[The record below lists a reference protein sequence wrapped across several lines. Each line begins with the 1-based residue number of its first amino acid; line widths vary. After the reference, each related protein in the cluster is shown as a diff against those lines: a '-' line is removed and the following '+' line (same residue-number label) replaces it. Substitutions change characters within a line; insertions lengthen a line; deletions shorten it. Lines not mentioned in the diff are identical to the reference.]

1 MYELA
6 MINGDVRHST
16 ELYHHGILGQK
27 WGVRR
32 YQDKD
37 GDYTEAGKRR
47 RNSDGGVHY
56 NRKHQLDSYKDYKK
70 ANKYA
75 KATLKAKNR
84 EETKKLLKGEQK
96 LGTTVLKKMANHRQ
110 YTYELKDNQQ
120 RMSMK
125 ARGQRVAGEVAKGTV
140 KKAVA
145 IGTGVAA
152 VKAACSVG
160 NALTNGMI
168 KGKYG
173 KTALATIGDSRLGRY
188 EFQLDKKMVAKELG
202 KVALASLAASV
213 TSEALNYAKTNDKN
227 YNKTGNYT
235 LDKHYAAEAKKDRD
249 KWKKGEY

>member
-1 MYELA
+1 MYEIVMHNSIALS
-6 MINGDVRHST
+6 HSA

-47 RNSDGGVHY
+47 RNSDDGVHY
-56 NRKHQLDSYKDYKK
+56 NRKRQLDSYKDYKK

-75 KATLKAKNR
+75 KATLRAKNR

-110 YTYELKDNQQ
+110 YTYELKDNEQ

-125 ARGQRVAGEVAKGTV
+125 ARGQRVAGE
-140 KKAVA
+140 
-145 IGTGVAA
+145 
-152 VKAACSVG
+152 VG

-213 TSEALNYAKTNDKN
+213 TSEALNYAKINDKN
-227 YNKTGNYT
+227 YNKSGNYT